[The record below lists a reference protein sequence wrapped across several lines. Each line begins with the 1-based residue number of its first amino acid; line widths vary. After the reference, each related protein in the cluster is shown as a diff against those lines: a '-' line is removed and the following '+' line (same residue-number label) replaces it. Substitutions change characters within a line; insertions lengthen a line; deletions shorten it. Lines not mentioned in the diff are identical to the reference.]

1 MMKLTTLL
9 KESRTY
15 TGDYVAQHIKDIT
28 PDEDMIPDYF
38 ISKYIKPNDGWERKS
53 IRIKDLLK
61 TDESFKEYF
70 DSGEDRY
77 YGYDMDE
84 DDLNLELVVYN
95 GNLLDGY
102 SRATKLLN
110 NDFNAKT
117 NAFVLDIETK

>member
-28 PDEDMIPDYF
+28 PDEDMIPDHF
-38 ISKYIKPNDGWERKS
+38 IRKYIKPNDGWERKL

-84 DDLNLELVVYN
+84 DDY
-95 GNLLDGY
+95 Y
-102 SRATKLLN
+102 A
-110 NDFNAKT
+110 
-117 NAFVLDIETK
+117 